1 MGLLTRL
8 RTRLGARSADRARP
22 AAGIGPH
29 FTPAM
34 VEVWKELEEQV
45 DGELK
50 KSGSSVVSAWE
61 VGAAE
66 LGRAL
71 RGVADDRALVERYS
85 DALVPALQPF
95 QDLHK
100 GIGTA
105 MQHGLREGLATHTLA
120 AATAPLAT
128 LLVGL
133 DERAAAGWEKTAA
146 HLAPLFARCARPEE
160 ARVRFLAGARELRQA
175 CADADLVWRARLAA
189 LPEAPG
195 LWEGVTGAAEAW
207 QLAVTR
213 ALELAI
219 DRQVKALAAAVAE
232 GRAIV

>member
-1 MGLLTRL
+1 MGLLSRL
-8 RTRLGARSADRARP
+8 RTRLGALSSDRPSATR
-22 AAGIGPH
+22 GIGAR

-34 VEVWKELEEQV
+34 GEVWKELEEQV

-50 KSGSSVVSAWE
+50 KSGASVVSAWE

-71 RGVADDRALVERYS
+71 RGVADDRVLVERYS

-105 MQHGLREGLATHTLA
+105 MQTGLRAGLATGTLA
-120 AATAPLAT
+120 AAIAPLES

-133 DERAAAGWEKTAA
+133 DDRAAAGWEKTTA
-146 HLAPLFARCARPEE
+146 HLAPIFDRCARPED
-160 ARVRFLAGARELRQA
+160 ARARFLAGSRALRQA

-207 QLAVTR
+207 QLAITR
-213 ALELAI
+213 ALELAV
-219 DRQVKALAAAVAE
+219 DRQVKGLAAAVTE
-232 GRAIV
+232 GRTGV